1 MRKAIYLYD
10 QTITLGDQ
18 MDYIW
23 RRRFSAVTA
32 LFALLHLSTVTGY
45 ILYIVLAR
53 LTQCQ
58 VRALPQLTSMIIKL
72 IVDSAVCLLPHTGPD
87 SVALLT
93 VAQSSLIADI
103 LYGLANLVQICT
115 IGGKPTI

>member
-32 LFALLHLSTVTGY
+32 LFALLHLSTVAGY

-58 VRALPQLTSMIIKL
+58 VRALSQLISMIIKL
-72 IVDSAVCLLPHTGPD
+72 TVALAVCLLPHTD

-93 VAQSSLIADI
+93 VSQSSLIADI